1 MNEQLYEKMPE
12 QEPQKGR
19 YNYYAEQVSRFMA
32 QAGLINEEETQDIEQ
47 FIRGC
52 A

>member
-1 MNEQLYEKMPE
+1 MNEQLDIKTLG
-12 QEPQKGR
+12 QEPQKNR
-19 YNYYAEQVSRFMA
+19 YDYYAEQVSRFMA